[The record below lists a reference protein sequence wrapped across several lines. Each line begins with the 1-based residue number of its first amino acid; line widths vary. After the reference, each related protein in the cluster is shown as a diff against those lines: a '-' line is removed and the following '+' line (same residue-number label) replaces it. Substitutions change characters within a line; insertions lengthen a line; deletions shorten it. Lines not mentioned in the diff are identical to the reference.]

1 MCRRQKEGAS
11 GGGERRE
18 KRLPGRGEGIGQI
31 LTVRGA
37 ASLVWPVVSIGGGE
51 SRGTGGSQIIYPA
64 S

>member
-11 GGGERRE
+11 GGGGRRE
-18 KRLPGRGEGIGQI
+18 KSLPGRGEGIGQI

-37 ASLVWPVVSIGGGE
+37 ESLVCPVVSIGGGSHGE
-51 SRGTGGSQIIYPA
+51 QVAA